1 MKTGESVDYFIRYE
15 IRDKIR
21 IYDLDTSK
29 IMFRYG
35 RLLPHEIFVM
45 IWRSTTRQNTELNN
59 L

>member
-1 MKTGESVDYFIRYE
+1 MKTGESMDFFIRYE
-15 IRDKIR
+15 ISDKIR
-21 IYDLDTSK
+21 IFDLDTSK

-35 RLLPHEIFVM
+35 RLRSHEIFVM